1 MSDDN
6 KGYVGELS
14 AEDRASQENLLIAMM
29 KQFMGLKCF
38 TAVVNVIAV
47 STDEELSP
55 VGFVDVKPMVNLL
68 AASGDRV
75 DHNTLYSLPFFR
87 LQGGSNA
94 IVIDPQPGDI
104 GVAIFADRDITN
116 IKKTRKPGNPGS
128 FRRNHYSDGL
138 YIGGFLNGSP
148 TQVIQFLNGGI
159 KITSP
164 EVNING
170 LKVLG
175 DGTLVLKDGIV
186 VDSHKHGGV
195 ESGGSSTNTPEN

>member
-1 MSDDN
+1 MSNDS
-6 KGYVGELS
+6 KGYPGELS
-14 AEDRASQENLLIAMM
+14 PEDRANQENLLNAMM

-38 TAVVNVIAV
+38 TALVNVIAV
-47 STDEELSP
+47 STDGELSP

-68 AASGDRV
+68 TASGDKM

-116 IKKTRKPGNPGS
+116 IKKTRQPGNPGS